1 MEVNG
6 KLNIVIFRRIVLFIL
21 NEFYRRLLFKSL
33 EEEKLLMIEIVVK
46 LIKVDIMSFKDLK
59 VVYLFFVD
67 IILE

>member
-46 LIKVDIMSFKDLK
+46 LIKVDIMSFEYLK
-59 VVYLFFVD
+59 VVCLFFVD
-67 IILE
+67 INLE

>member
-67 IILE
+67 INLE

>member
-33 EEEKLLMIEIVVK
+33 EEEKLSMIEIVVK

-67 IILE
+67 INLE

>member
-33 EEEKLLMIEIVVK
+33 EEEKLLMIEIIVK

-67 IILE
+67 INLE

>member
-46 LIKVDIMSFKDLK
+46 
-59 VVYLFFVD
+59 
-67 IILE
+67 